1 MLKKLLPLILCAWM
15 FVGCTQNSTT
25 KDSGSVQSTAQAATE
40 PVDTAFVKYWMN
52 TLYPNDVDT
61 AYIKV
66 TKARHEDI
74 SQYVHL
80 WQMKVIR
87 KEMAKVKEGGRSMYG
102 NDMATLTIKYNEE
115 LEKHLEGVE
124 MDGMFYEATLPN
136 GRTFQLVVDSTKCLQ
151 GYRELGM
158 E

>member
-1 MLKKLLPLILCAWM
+1 MLKKLSILIMCTWV
-15 FVGCTQNSTT
+15 FVGCSHTPTA
-25 KDSGSVQSTAQAATE
+25 KDSESAQSTAEATTE
-40 PVDTAFVKYWMN
+40 PVDTSFVKYWLN

-61 AYIKV
+61 SYVKV
-66 TKARHEDI
+66 TQARHEDI

-115 LEKHLEGVE
+115 LEKHLEGIE
-124 MDGMFYEATLPN
+124 MDGMFYEAALPN